1 MITNLVVVSPHK
13 GSILVGAGLA
23 VEAYHGDAAVVCLVY
38 DWRQRY
44 GRIWSNDKQIDLL
57 LDETLNLLN
66 LLQVI
71 ILGRGK
77 LQSHI
82 VMGVTANPQLVVLL
96 VSPYI
101 LTTL

>member
-1 MITNLVVVSPHK
+1 MMITNLVVVSPHK

-57 LDETLNLLN
+57 LDETLNLLMSD
-66 LLQVI
+66 
-71 ILGRGK
+71 R
-77 LQSHI
+77 
-82 VMGVTANPQLVVLL
+82 
-96 VSPYI
+96 
-101 LTTL
+101 